1 MKNQTNSS
9 HSSNE
14 DIRVGTI
21 RAIHRALIA
30 DGYAISEC
38 ALRSWVKT
46 GMLPAVYNGAVAY
59 ISYDNV
65 VKMLTMPQE
74 SAS

>member
-1 MKNQTNSS
+1 MCQSP
-9 HSSNE
+9 SSN
-14 DIRVGTI
+14 IRVGTI
-21 RAIHRALIA
+21 RAIHRALVG
-30 DGYAISEC
+30 DGYEISEC

-65 VKMLTMPQE
+65 VKMLTEPQK
-74 SAS
+74 SA